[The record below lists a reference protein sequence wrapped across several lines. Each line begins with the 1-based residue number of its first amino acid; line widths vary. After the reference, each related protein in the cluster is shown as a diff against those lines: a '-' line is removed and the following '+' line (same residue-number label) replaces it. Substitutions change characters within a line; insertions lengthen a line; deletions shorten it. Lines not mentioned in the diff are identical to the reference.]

1 MLALL
6 AGQTQLKI
14 TIIIISNNGLLTSS
28 VRLKFSKSSYLLGLF
43 MIIHEAVFVAEV
55 LGHIQ
60 VSFTIFFICAL
71 YKPMLRQTFFSFK
84 FISRNLILV
93 QLHYYLLTINC
104 KILTTILTNYMNSQG
119 VLCTELHPSTQYY

>member
-71 YKPMLRQTFFSFK
+71 YKPMLRQTFFLS
-84 FISRNLILV
+84 SLSV
-93 QLHYYLLTINC
+93 ET
-104 KILTTILTNYMNSQG
+104 
-119 VLCTELHPSTQYY
+119 